1 MSKAYDRVEWVYLE
15 DIMTRMGFYNRW
27 IDLIMVCVKIYSYS
41 ILVNGEP
48 QGLIHPSKGIW
59 QGDPFSPYLFL
70 LCTKGLHELITKAAT
85 DGELKGFFIC
95 RQDLKLIHLFFI
107 DDNLLF
113 CRDNSEECG
122 NILC

>member
-1 MSKAYDRVEWVYLE
+1 MSKAYDWVEWVYLE

-41 ILVNGEP
+41 ILVIGEP

-59 QGDPFSPYLFL
+59 QGDPFSPFLFL
-70 LCTKGLHELITKAAT
+70 LCTEGLHELITKAAT

>member
-1 MSKAYDRVEWVYLE
+1 MAVLGVNHEKK
-15 DIMTRMGFYNRW
+15 GFCNRW
-27 IDLIMVCVKIYSYS
+27 VDLIMDCLGSTSYQV
-41 ILVNGEP
+41 LVNGVLRGDIRP
-48 QGLIHPSKGIW
+48 TRGIW
-59 QGDPFSPYLFL
+59 QGDPFSPFLFL
-70 LCTKGLHELITKAAT
+70 LCTEGLHELITKAAT

-95 RQDLKLIHLFFI
+95 RLDLQLIHLFFI